1 MNRRRL
7 LRLVGAAAATS
18 AGCLGGGSSQSTT
31 TESRRTSH
39 TTERDTQTSTAQAT
53 PTETDRSA
61 PTATE
66 RDTQTPAQTDAAT
79 EPTAPTDSPTEE
91 WTPTPTPD
99 LCFGEGTRYPAFG
112 EPVEIDTF
120 ELTARRATLTQT
132 YGLDHT
138 EETYRLSDRQYV
150 LTEFEVT
157 NLSHRRDE
165 WTEVRTFE
173 YVTADCGQYDVL
185 GSIPWPGRDQ
195 PVYELERV
203 GHFKQ
208 GLTSG
213 YALVPGETGRVWYVG
228 LLPAEF
234 SATEIELAF
243 YGEDGAFPLRWRL
256 DEGR

>member
-91 WTPTPTPD
+91 WTPTPD

-150 LTEFEVT
+150 ITEFEVT

>member
-91 WTPTPTPD
+91 WTPTPD